1 MRFPH
6 RTFVQLLS
14 QGLKIPLMDSNSSP
28 SAPELKAQIEAEREG
43 RPFLVFR
50 DGEGHQ
56 VILPIEANAELWV
69 GRGPSADVRLGWDEE
84 VSALHA
90 QVEVVRDEC
99 TLVDDGLSRNGS
111 FVNEE
116 RVHGRR
122 HLRDGDSLRFGRTLV
137 VYRRP
142 GEDAPEATVA
152 AGEVPLAATVSPAQ
166 RKVLLALCR
175 PYKEGDS
182 FATPATNQ
190 QIGEELHLSVDAVKT
205 HMRALFEKL
214 EVGDIP
220 QNQKRVALVERA
232 LQSGIVNRR
241 EL

>member
-1 MRFPH
+1 MTGPRAA
-6 RTFVQLLS
+6 
-14 QGLKIPLMDSNSSP
+14 

-43 RPFLVFR
+43 LPFLVFR
-50 DGEGHQ
+50 DGEDGQ
-56 VILPIEANAELWV
+56 VIIAIQPGATELWV
-69 GRGPSADVRLGWDEE
+69 GRSESAGVRLHWDEE

-90 QVEVVRDEC
+90 QIEVVGDEC

-122 HLRDGDSLRFGRTLV
+122 RLRDHDTIRFGRTAV
-137 VYRRP
+137 QYRRP
-142 GEDAPEATVA
+142 GAGGGSEETVI
-152 AGEVPLAATVSPAQ
+152 AGEAPAAATISPAQ

-175 PYKEGDS
+175 PYKDGGN

-190 QIGEELHLSVDAVKT
+190 EIGVELHLSVDAVKT

-214 EVGDIP
+214 GVGDLP
-220 QNQKRVALVERA
+220 QNQKRVAVVERA
-232 LQSGIVNRR
+232 LQAGVVNRR
-241 EL
+241 DL

>member
-1 MRFPH
+1 MSER
-6 RTFVQLLS
+6 RAA
-14 QGLKIPLMDSNSSP
+14 
-28 SAPELKAQIEAEREG
+28 SAPELKAQIEAERAG

-50 DGEGHQ
+50 DGEDEQ
-56 VILPIEANAELWV
+56 RIVSIEEGAAELWV
-69 GRGPSADVRLGWDEE
+69 GRGDSADLRLGWDEE

-90 QVEVVRDEC
+90 QIAVVRDEC

-111 FVNEE
+111 YVGEE

-122 HLRDGDSLRFGRTLV
+122 RLRDGDALRFGRTTV

-142 GEDAPEATVA
+142 GDGASEATAIATETPA
-152 AGEVPLAATVSPAQ
+152 AARISPAQ
-166 RKVLLALCR
+166 RRVLVALCR
-175 PYKEGDS
+175 PYKNGGS

-190 QIGEELHLSVDAVKT
+190 AIGAELHLSVDAVKT
-205 HMRALFEKL
+205 HLRALFEKL
-214 EVGDIP
+214 GVGDLP

-232 LQSGIVNRR
+232 LQTGAVNSR

>member
-1 MRFPH
+1 VSGQRA
-6 RTFVQLLS
+6 V
-14 QGLKIPLMDSNSSP
+14 
-28 SAPELKAQIEAEREG
+28 SAPELKAQIEAERVG

-50 DGEGHQ
+50 DGSDEQ
-56 VILPIEANAELWV
+56 VIVPVEVGATELWV
-69 GRGPSADVRLGWDEE
+69 GRSESADVRLSWDEE

-90 QVEVVRDEC
+90 QIEVVRDEC

-111 FVNEE
+111 YVNEE

-122 HLRDGDSLRFGRTLV
+122 HLRDGDTIRFGRTAV
-137 VYRRP
+137 RYRRP
-142 GEDAPEATVA
+142 GESAPEATA
-152 AGEVPLAATVSPAQ
+152 IAGETPAAATVSPAQ

-175 PYKEGDS
+175 PYKEGSS

-190 QIGEELHLSVDAVKT
+190 EIGAELHLSVDAVKT

-214 EVGDIP
+214 GVGDLP

-232 LQSGIVNRR
+232 LQSGIVSSRQ
-241 EL
+241 L

>member
-1 MRFPH
+1 MERMS
-6 RTFVQLLS
+6 V
-14 QGLKIPLMDSNSSP
+14 
-28 SAPELKAQIEAEREG
+28 SAPELKAQIEAERAG
-43 RPFLVFR
+43 RPFLVYR
-50 DGEGHQ
+50 DGGGGQ

-69 GRGPSADVRLGWDEE
+69 GRAGSADVRLEWDEE

-90 QVEVVRDEC
+90 QIEVVRDEC

-122 HLRDGDSLRFGRTLV
+122 HLRDGDSLRFGRTLLT
-137 VYRRP
+137 YRRP

-152 AGEVPLAATVSPAQ
+152 AGRIPAAATVSPAQ
-166 RKVLLALCR
+166 RRVLLALCR
-175 PYKEGDS
+175 PYKEGDA

-190 QIGEELHLSVDAVKT
+190 EIAEDLHLSVDAVKT

-214 EVGDIP
+214 EVGDLP
-220 QNQKRVALVERA
+220 QNQKRVALAEQA

-241 EL
+241 QL

>member
-1 MRFPH
+1 MNGPRA
-6 RTFVQLLS
+6 R
-14 QGLKIPLMDSNSSP
+14 
-28 SAPELKAQIEAEREG
+28 SAAELKAQIEAERAG

-50 DGEGHQ
+50 DGEDRQ
-56 VILPIEANAELWV
+56 ALVVIEPGTSELWV
-69 GRGPSADVRLGWDEE
+69 GRGGSADLRLSWDEE

-90 QVEVVRDEC
+90 QIEVVRDEC

-122 HLRDGDSLRFGRTLV
+122 RLRDGDRIRFGRTAVLF
-137 VYRRP
+137 RRP
-142 GEDAPEATVA
+142 DESAAEATALA
-152 AGEVPLAATVSPAQ
+152 AATPAAATVSPAQ
-166 RKVLLALCR
+166 RRVLLALCR
-175 PYKEGDS
+175 PYKDGSE

-190 QIGEELHLSVDAVKT
+190 EIGAELHLGVNAVKT

-214 EVGDIP
+214 EVGDLA
-220 QNQKRVALVERA
+220 QNQKRAALVQRA
-232 LQSGIVNRR
+232 FETGIVTKR

>member
-1 MRFPH
+1 MEAKRA
-6 RTFVQLLS
+6 V
-14 QGLKIPLMDSNSSP
+14 
-28 SAPELKAQIEAEREG
+28 SAPELKAQIEAERAG

-50 DGEGHQ
+50 DGEGEQ
-56 VILPIEANAELWV
+56 AIVPVAAEAELWV

-90 QVEVVRDEC
+90 QIEVVRDEC

-122 HLRDGDSLRFGRTLV
+122 HLRDGDALRFGRTV
-137 VYRRP
+137 VTYRRP
-142 GEDAPEATVA
+142 GDEAPEATVVASELA
-152 AGEVPLAATVSPAQ
+152 AAATVSPAQ
-166 RKVLLALCR
+166 RKVLVALCR

-190 QIGEELHLSVDAVKT
+190 QIGAELHLGVDAVKT

-214 EVGDIP
+214 EVGDLP
-220 QNQKRVALVERA
+220 QNQKRAALVERA
-232 LQSGIVNRR
+232 LQTGIVNRR

>member
-1 MRFPH
+1 VNGPRAA
-6 RTFVQLLS
+6 
-14 QGLKIPLMDSNSSP
+14 
-28 SAPELKAQIEAEREG
+28 SAPELKAQIEAERAG
-43 RPFLVFR
+43 RPFLVLR
-50 DGEGHQ
+50 DGEDRQ
-56 VILPIEANAELWV
+56 AIVTIEPGATELWV
-69 GRGPSADVRLGWDEE
+69 GRGDSADVRLGWDEE

-90 QVEVVRDEC
+90 QIEVVRDEC

-122 HLRDGDSLRFGRTLV
+122 RLRDGDRIRFGRTGV

-142 GEDAPEATVA
+142 GESAPEATVVA
-152 AGEVPLAATVSPAQ
+152 AEAPAAATISPAQ

-175 PYKEGDS
+175 PYKDGSS

-190 QIGEELHLSVDAVKT
+190 EIGAELHLSVDAVKT

-214 EVGDIP
+214 EVGDLP
-220 QNQKRVALVERA
+220 QNQKRAALVERA
-232 LQSGIVNRR
+232 FQTGVVTKR

>member
-1 MRFPH
+1 MER
-6 RTFVQLLS
+6 RTV
-14 QGLKIPLMDSNSSP
+14 
-28 SAPELKAQIEAEREG
+28 SAAELKAQIEAEREG

-50 DGEGHQ
+50 EGEGEQ
-56 VILPIEANAELWV
+56 TILPIATNAELWV
-69 GRGPSADVRLGWDEE
+69 GRSPSADVRLEWDEE

-122 HLRDGDSLRFGRTLV
+122 HLRDGDSLRFGRTVV

-142 GEDAPEATVA
+142 GEDAPEATA
-152 AGEVPLAATVSPAQ
+152 IAGEIPTGATVSPAQ

-175 PYKEGDS
+175 PYKDGDS

-214 EVGDIP
+214 GVGDIP
-220 QNQKRVALVERA
+220 QNQKRVALVECA
-232 LQSGIVNRR
+232 LQTGIVNRR

>member
-1 MRFPH
+1 MSGPRAA
-6 RTFVQLLS
+6 
-14 QGLKIPLMDSNSSP
+14 
-28 SAPELKAQIEAEREG
+28 SAPELKAQIEAERAG
-43 RPFLVFR
+43 SPFLVFR
-50 DGEGHQ
+50 DGEGEQ
-56 VILPIEANAELWV
+56 RIVAIEAGVAELWV
-69 GRGPSADVRLGWDEE
+69 GRGESADVRLGWDEE

-90 QVEVVRDEC
+90 QVEVVREEC

-111 FVNEE
+111 YVNEE

-122 HLRDGDSLRFGRTLV
+122 HLRDGDALRFGRTTV

-142 GEDAPEATVA
+142 GDSAPEATA
-152 AGEVPLAATVSPAQ
+152 LAAETPAAAMISPAQ
-166 RKVLLALCR
+166 RKVLVALCR
-175 PYKEGDS
+175 PYKDGGS

-190 QIGEELHLSVDAVKT
+190 QIGAELHLSVDAVKT

-214 EVGDIP
+214 GVGDLP

-232 LQSGIVNRR
+232 LQSGAVSSR